1 MAYLYLDFHY
11 SLENNRLIEVD
22 IEIETTNYF
31 DPSIDT
37 FNINQN
43 GYTPMKGDKLY
54 FLPGVNIPRIKLK
67 DLATKFG
74 IRTVRDVS
82 EANVIF
88 GSSKTKD
95 KMTGYTWKY
104 KIPTTIVQLFFETYK
119 NDMDDYQYSKLENA
133 LEFYTEEY
141 ILTDWSTARNFT
153 DNDLPQWNSYSQQ
166 PQFLSFN
173 SSRNTSSE
181 HVHEVNKEYIHLY
194 DLIKGREIIDE
205 SCLLDQLNGDD
216 AVIIDAD
223 MFTQLST
230 MFNSS
235 DDDNHILA
243 MEIMANSKYKE
254 SLLYIEMLFKDHSY
268 MIGQSNTKNHVNFKS
283 LLSYLNKSNRY
294 IETSLDDIMESLISK
309 NVLSSDKI
317 DVLLNAYGH
326 ELGNRGDST
335 FFKVKS
341 VTINEDTLDILNEDY
356 NYKLIKDYIP
366 SIVNNFEEEQINEDT
381 EDVLTEENVIEDTED
396 LLVQEIELEE
406 EEDYDNLKLKTETKK
421 VTNDTDI
428 DWF

>member
-141 ILTDWSTARNFT
+141 ILTDWSTARTFT

-181 HVHEVNKEYIHLY
+181 HVHEVNKDYIHLY
-194 DLIKGREIIDE
+194 DLIKGKEIIDE

-223 MFTQLST
+223 MFTQLTT
-230 MFNSS
+230 MFDSS

-254 SLLYIEMLFKDHSY
+254 SLLYIEMIFKNHAY
-268 MIGQSNTKNHVNFKS
+268 TIGQSNTKNHVNFKS
-283 LLSYLNKSNRY
+283 LLSYLGKNNRY
-294 IETSLDDIMESLISK
+294 IDTSLDDIMDSLISK
-309 NVLSSDKI
+309 KVLTKDKVDI
-317 DVLLNAYGH
+317 LLENYG
-326 ELGNRGDST
+326 EEIKNRGDST
-335 FFKVKS
+335 YFKVQ
-341 VTINEDTLDILNEDY
+341 TITVNEDTLSLLNENY
-356 NYKLIKDYIP
+356 NYKVIEDYEP
-366 SIVNNFEEEQINEDT
+366 SIVNNLEEEKLDE
-381 EDVLTEENVIEDTED
+381 VIEDE
-396 LLVQEIELEE
+396 LINEIVNEPIEIEIIIQDDEIEE
-406 EEDYDNLKLKTETKK
+406 EAAVQTESKTTA
-421 VTNDTDI
+421 NDTDI

>member
-1 MAYLYLDFHY
+1 MAYLYLDFDY
-11 SLENNRLIEVD
+11 SVENNRLTEID
-22 IEIETTNYF
+22 IKIETTNYF

-141 ILTDWSTARNFT
+141 ILTDWSTARTFT

-173 SSRNTSSE
+173 ASRNTSSE
-181 HVHEVNKEYIHLY
+181 HVHEVNKDYIHLY
-194 DLIKGREIIDE
+194 DLIKGKEIIDE

-223 MFTQLST
+223 MFTQLTT
-230 MFNSS
+230 MFDSS

-254 SLLYIEMLFKDHSY
+254 SLLYIEMIFKNHAY
-268 MIGQSNTKNHVNFKS
+268 TIGQSNTKNHVNFKS
-283 LLSYLNKSNRY
+283 LLSYLGKSNRY
-294 IETSLDDIMESLISK
+294 IDTSLDDIMDSLISK
-309 NVLSSDKI
+309 KVLTKDKVDI
-317 DVLLNAYGH
+317 LLENYG
-326 ELGNRGDST
+326 EEIKNRGDST
-335 FFKVKS
+335 YFKVQ
-341 VTINEDTLDILNEDY
+341 TITVNEDTLSLLNENY
-356 NYKLIKDYIP
+356 NYKVIEDYEP
-366 SIVNNFEEEQINEDT
+366 SIVNN
-381 EDVLTEENVIEDTED
+381 
-396 LLVQEIELEE
+396 LEE
-406 EEDYDNLKLKTETKK
+406 EELDEVIEDELINEIVNEPIEIEIIIEEEKELQVLTESKTE
-421 VTNDTDI
+421 NNESTDI

>member
-1 MAYLYLDFHY
+1 MAYLYLDFDY
-11 SLENNRLIEVD
+11 SVENNRLTEVD
-22 IEIETTNYF
+22 IKIETTNYF

-104 KIPTTIVQLFFETYK
+104 KIPTTLVQLFFETYK
-119 NDMDDYQYSKLENA
+119 NDMDDYQFSKIDNA

-166 PQFLSFN
+166 PQYTDYHSK
-173 SSRNTSSE
+173 SRASSE
-181 HVHEVNKEYIHLY
+181 HVHEVNKDYIHLY
-194 DLIKGREIIDE
+194 DLIKGKEIIDE

-223 MFTQLST
+223 MFTQLTT

-243 MEIMANSKYKE
+243 MEILANSKYKE
-254 SLLYIEMLFKDHSY
+254 SLLYIEMLFKNHSY
-268 MIGQSNTKNHVNFKS
+268 SIGNCHTKNHVNFKS
-283 LLSYLNKSNRY
+283 LLSYLGKANRY
-294 IETSLDDIMESLISK
+294 IDTNLDNIMESLISK
-309 NVLSSDKI
+309 KVLTKDKVDI
-317 DVLLNAYGH
+317 LLENYGH
-326 ELGNRGDST
+326 EINSRGDSIY
-335 FFKVKS
+335 FKVQ
-341 VTINEDTLDILNEDY
+341 TITVNEDTLSLLNENY
-356 NYKLIKDYIP
+356 NYKVIEDYEP
-366 SIVNNFEEEQINEDT
+366 SIVNN
-381 EDVLTEENVIEDTED
+381 
-396 LLVQEIELEE
+396 LEE
-406 EEDYDNLKLKTETKK
+406 EELDEVIEDELINEIVNEPIEIEIIIEEEKELQVLTESKTET
-421 VTNDTDI
+421 NESTDI

>member
-1 MAYLYLDFHY
+1 MAYLYLDFDY
-11 SLENNRLIEVD
+11 SVENNRLTEID
-22 IEIETTNYF
+22 IKIETTNYF

-82 EANVIF
+82 EATILF

-104 KIPTTIVQLFFETYK
+104 KIPTTLVQLFFETYK
-119 NDMDDYQYSKLENA
+119 NDMDDYQFSKIDNA

-153 DNDLPQWNSYSQQ
+153 DNDLPQWNSYSAQ
-166 PQFLSFN
+166 PQYVDYHSK
-173 SSRNTSSE
+173 SRSSSE

-194 DLIKGREIIDE
+194 ELIKGREIIDE

-223 MFTQLST
+223 MFTQLTT

-254 SLLYIEMLFKDHSY
+254 SLLYIEMIFKNHAY
-268 MIGQSNTKNHVNFKS
+268 TIGQSNTKNHVNFKS
-283 LLSYLNKSNRY
+283 LLSYLGKNNRY
-294 IETSLDDIMESLISK
+294 IDTSLDDIMDSLISK
-309 NVLSSDKI
+309 KVLTKDKVDI
-317 DVLLNAYGH
+317 LLENYG
-326 ELGNRGDST
+326 EEIKNRGDST
-335 FFKVKS
+335 YFKVQ
-341 VTINEDTLDILNEDY
+341 TITVNEDTLSLLNENY
-356 NYKLIKDYIP
+356 NYKVIEDYEP
-366 SIVNNFEEEQINEDT
+366 SIVNN
-381 EDVLTEENVIEDTED
+381 
-396 LLVQEIELEE
+396 LEE
-406 EEDYDNLKLKTETKK
+406 EELDEVIEDELINEIVNEPIEIEIIIEEEKELEVLTESKTET
-421 VTNDTDI
+421 NESTDI

>member
-141 ILTDWSTARNFT
+141 ILTDWSTARTFT

-166 PQFLSFN
+166 PQFLSFDE
-173 SSRNTSSE
+173 SRNTSSE
-181 HVHEVNKEYIHLY
+181 HVHEVNKDYIHLY
-194 DLIKGREIIDE
+194 DLIKGKEIIDE

-254 SLLYIEMLFKDHSY
+254 SLLYIEMIFKNY
-268 MIGQSNTKNHVNFKS
+268 AYTIGHSNTKNHVNFKS

-294 IETSLDDIMESLISK
+294 IDTSLDDIMDSLISK
-309 NVLSSDKI
+309 KVLTKDKVDI
-317 DVLLNAYGH
+317 LLENYG
-326 ELGNRGDST
+326 EEIKNRGDST
-335 FFKVKS
+335 YFKVQ
-341 VTINEDTLDILNEDY
+341 TITVNEDTLSLLNENY
-356 NYKLIKDYIP
+356 NYKVIEDYEP
-366 SIVNNFEEEQINEDT
+366 SIVNN
-381 EDVLTEENVIEDTED
+381 
-396 LLVQEIELEE
+396 LEE
-406 EEDYDNLKLKTETKK
+406 EELDEVIEDQLINEIVNEPIEIEIIIEEEKELEVLTESKTET
-421 VTNDTDI
+421 NESTDI

>member
-1 MAYLYLDFHY
+1 MAYLYLDFDY
-11 SLENNRLIEVD
+11 SVENNRLTEID
-22 IEIETTNYF
+22 IKIETTNYF

-119 NDMDDYQYSKLENA
+119 NDLDTYQYSKLENA

-166 PQFLSFN
+166 PQFLSFDE
-173 SSRNTSSE
+173 SRNTSSE
-181 HVHEVNKEYIHLY
+181 HVHEVNKDYIHLY
-194 DLIKGREIIDE
+194 DLIKGKEIIDE

-254 SLLYIEMLFKDHSY
+254 SLLYIEMIFKNHAY
-268 MIGQSNTKNHVNFKS
+268 TIGQSNTKNHVNFKS
-283 LLSYLNKSNRY
+283 LLSYLNKNNRY
-294 IETSLDDIMESLISK
+294 IDTSLDDIMDSLISK
-309 NVLSSDKI
+309 KVLTKDKVDI
-317 DVLLNAYGH
+317 LLENYG
-326 ELGNRGDST
+326 EEIKNRGDST
-335 FFKVKS
+335 YFKVQ
-341 VTINEDTLDILNEDY
+341 TITVNEDTLSLLNENY
-356 NYKLIKDYIP
+356 NYKVIEDYEP
-366 SIVNNFEEEQINEDT
+366 SIVNN
-381 EDVLTEENVIEDTED
+381 
-396 LLVQEIELEE
+396 LEE
-406 EEDYDNLKLKTETKK
+406 EELDEVIEDQLINEIVNEPIEIEIIIEEEKELEVLTESKTET
-421 VTNDTDI
+421 NESTDI

>member
-1 MAYLYLDFHY
+1 MAYLYLDFDY
-11 SLENNRLIEVD
+11 SVENNRLTEVD
-22 IEIETTNYF
+22 IKIETTNYF

-82 EANVIF
+82 EATILF

-104 KIPTTIVQLFFETYK
+104 KIPTTLVQLFFETYK
-119 NDMDDYQYSKLENA
+119 NDMDDYQFSKIDNA

-153 DNDLPQWNSYSQQ
+153 DNDLPQWNSYSAQ
-166 PQFLSFN
+166 PQYVDYHSK
-173 SSRNTSSE
+173 SRSSSE

-194 DLIKGREIIDE
+194 ELIKGREIIDE

-230 MFNSS
+230 MFDSS

-243 MEIMANSKYKE
+243 MEIMANAKYKE
-254 SLLYIEMLFKDHSY
+254 SLLYIEMLFKNHSY
-268 MIGQSNTKNHVNFKS
+268 TIGQSNTKSHVNFKS
-283 LLSYLNKSNRY
+283 LLSYLGKNNRY
-294 IETSLDDIMESLISK
+294 IDTNLDDIMESLISK
-309 NVLSSDKI
+309 KVLTKDKVDI
-317 DVLLNAYGH
+317 LLKNYA
-326 ELGNRGDST
+326 EEINNRGDST
-335 FFKVKS
+335 YFKVQ
-341 VTINEDTLDILNEDY
+341 TITVNEDTLSLLNENYSYKVIEDY
-356 NYKLIKDYIP
+356 EP
-366 SIVNNFEEEQINEDT
+366 SIVNN
-381 EDVLTEENVIEDTED
+381 
-396 LLVQEIELEE
+396 LEE
-406 EEDYDNLKLKTETKK
+406 EELDEVIEDELINEIVNEPIEIEIIIEEEKELQVLTESKTE
-421 VTNDTDI
+421 NNESTDI

>member
-119 NDMDDYQYSKLENA
+119 NDLDTYQYSKLENA

-141 ILTDWSTARNFT
+141 ILTDWSTARTFT

-173 SSRNTSSE
+173 ESRNTSSE
-181 HVHEVNKEYIHLY
+181 HVHEVNKDYIHLY
-194 DLIKGREIIDE
+194 DLIKGKEIIDE

-254 SLLYIEMLFKDHSY
+254 SLLYIEMIFKNHAY
-268 MIGQSNTKNHVNFKS
+268 TIGQSNTKNHVNFKS
-283 LLSYLNKSNRY
+283 LLSYLGKNNRY
-294 IETSLDDIMESLISK
+294 IDTSLDDIMDSLISK
-309 NVLSSDKI
+309 KVLTKDKVDI
-317 DVLLNAYGH
+317 LLENYG
-326 ELGNRGDST
+326 EEIKNRGDST
-335 FFKVKS
+335 YFKVQ
-341 VTINEDTLDILNEDY
+341 TITVNEDTLSLLNENY
-356 NYKLIKDYIP
+356 NYKVIEDYEP
-366 SIVNNFEEEQINEDT
+366 SIVNNLEEEKLDEVIEDQLINEIVN
-381 EDVLTEENVIEDTED
+381 EPIEIEIIIEEEKELEVLTES
-396 LLVQEIELEE
+396 
-406 EEDYDNLKLKTETKK
+406 KTET
-421 VTNDTDI
+421 NESTDI

>member
-1 MAYLYLDFHY
+1 MAYLYLDFDY
-11 SLENNRLIEVD
+11 SVENNRLTEVD
-22 IEIETTNYF
+22 IKIETTNYF

-82 EANVIF
+82 EATILF

-104 KIPTTIVQLFFETYK
+104 KIPTTLVQLFFETYK
-119 NDMDDYQYSKLENA
+119 NDMDDYQFSKIDNA

-153 DNDLPQWNSYSQQ
+153 DNDLPQWNSYSAQ
-166 PQFLSFN
+166 PQYVDYHSK
-173 SSRNTSSE
+173 SRSSSE
-181 HVHEVNKEYIHLY
+181 HVHEVNKDYIHLY

-254 SLLYIEMLFKDHSY
+254 SLLYIEMIFKNHAY
-268 MIGQSNTKNHVNFKS
+268 TIGQSSSKNHVNFKS
-283 LLSYLNKSNRY
+283 LLSYLGKNNRY
-294 IETSLDDIMESLISK
+294 IDTSLDDIMESLISK
-309 NVLSSDKI
+309 KVLTKDKVNI
-317 DVLLNAYGH
+317 LLENYS
-326 ELGNRGDST
+326 EEIKNRGDST
-335 FFKVKS
+335 YFKVQ
-341 VTINEDTLDILNEDY
+341 TITVNEDTLSLLNENY
-356 NYKLIKDYIP
+356 NYKVIEDYEP
-366 SIVNNFEEEQINEDT
+366 SIVENLEEEKLDEVIEDELINEIVN
-381 EDVLTEENVIEDTED
+381 EPIEIEIIIEEEKELQVLTES
-396 LLVQEIELEE
+396 
-406 EEDYDNLKLKTETKK
+406 KTEI
-421 VTNDTDI
+421 NESTDI

>member
-1 MAYLYLDFHY
+1 MAYLYLDFDY
-11 SLENNRLIEVD
+11 SVENNRLTEID
-22 IEIETTNYF
+22 IKIETTNYF

-119 NDMDDYQYSKLENA
+119 NDLDTYQYSKLENA

-141 ILTDWSTARNFT
+141 ILTDWSTARTFT

-173 SSRNTSSE
+173 ESRNTSSE
-181 HVHEVNKEYIHLY
+181 HVHEVNKDYIHLY

-254 SLLYIEMLFKDHSY
+254 SLLYIEMIFKNHAY
-268 MIGQSNTKNHVNFKS
+268 TIGQSNTKNHVNFKS
-283 LLSYLNKSNRY
+283 LLSYLNKNNRY
-294 IETSLDDIMESLISK
+294 IDTSLDDIMDSLISK
-309 NVLSSDKI
+309 KVLTKDKVDI
-317 DVLLNAYGH
+317 LLENYG
-326 ELGNRGDST
+326 EEIKNRGDST
-335 FFKVKS
+335 YFKVQ
-341 VTINEDTLDILNEDY
+341 TITVNEDTLSLLNENY
-356 NYKLIKDYIP
+356 NYKVIEDYEP
-366 SIVNNFEEEQINEDT
+366 SIVNNLEEEKLDEVIEDQLINEIVN
-381 EDVLTEENVIEDTED
+381 EPIEIEIIIEEEKELQVLTES
-396 LLVQEIELEE
+396 
-406 EEDYDNLKLKTETKK
+406 KTE
-421 VTNDTDI
+421 NNESTDI

>member
-141 ILTDWSTARNFT
+141 ILTDWSTARTFT

-166 PQFLSFN
+166 PQFLSFDE
-173 SSRNTSSE
+173 SRNTSSE
-181 HVHEVNKEYIHLY
+181 HVHEVNKDYIHLY
-194 DLIKGREIIDE
+194 DLIKGKEIIDE

-254 SLLYIEMLFKDHSY
+254 SLLYIEMIFKNHAY
-268 MIGQSNTKNHVNFKS
+268 TIGQSNTKNHVNFKS
-283 LLSYLNKSNRY
+283 LLSYLNKNNRY
-294 IETSLDDIMESLISK
+294 IDTSLDDIMDSLISK
-309 NVLSSDKI
+309 KVLTKDKVDI
-317 DVLLNAYGH
+317 LLENYG
-326 ELGNRGDST
+326 EEIKNRGDST
-335 FFKVKS
+335 YFKVQ
-341 VTINEDTLDILNEDY
+341 TITVNEDTLSLLNENY
-356 NYKLIKDYIP
+356 NYKVIEDYEP
-366 SIVNNFEEEQINEDT
+366 SIVNNLEEEQLDEVIEDQLINEIVN
-381 EDVLTEENVIEDTED
+381 EPIEIEIIIEEEKELEVLTES
-396 LLVQEIELEE
+396 
-406 EEDYDNLKLKTETKK
+406 KTET
-421 VTNDTDI
+421 NESTDI

>member
-1 MAYLYLDFHY
+1 MAYLYLDFDY
-11 SLENNRLIEVD
+11 SVENNRLTEVD
-22 IEIETTNYF
+22 IKIETTNYF
-31 DPSIDT
+31 DPSVDA

-141 ILTDWSTARNFT
+141 ILTDWSTARTFT

-173 SSRNTSSE
+173 ESRNTSSE
-181 HVHEVNKEYIHLY
+181 HVHEVNKDYIHLY
-194 DLIKGREIIDE
+194 ELIKGKEIIDE

-223 MFTQLST
+223 MFTQLTT
-230 MFNSS
+230 MFDSS

-254 SLLYIEMLFKDHSY
+254 SLLYIEMIFKNHAY
-268 MIGQSNTKNHVNFKS
+268 TIGQSNTKNHVNFKS
-283 LLSYLNKSNRY
+283 LLSYLNKNNRY
-294 IETSLDDIMESLISK
+294 IDTSLDDIMDSLISK
-309 NVLSSDKI
+309 KVLTKDKVDI
-317 DVLLNAYGH
+317 LLENYG
-326 ELGNRGDST
+326 EEIKNRGDST
-335 FFKVKS
+335 YFKVQ
-341 VTINEDTLDILNEDY
+341 TITVNEDTLSLLNENY
-356 NYKLIKDYIP
+356 NYKVIEDYEP
-366 SIVNNFEEEQINEDT
+366 SIVNNLEEEKLDEVIEDQLINEIVN
-381 EDVLTEENVIEDTED
+381 EPIEIEIIIEEEKELQVLTES
-396 LLVQEIELEE
+396 
-406 EEDYDNLKLKTETKK
+406 KTE
-421 VTNDTDI
+421 NNESTDI

>member
-1 MAYLYLDFHY
+1 MAYLYLDFDY
-11 SLENNRLIEVD
+11 SVENNRLTEVD
-22 IEIETTNYF
+22 IKIETTNYF

-82 EANVIF
+82 EATILF

-104 KIPTTIVQLFFETYK
+104 KIPTTLVQLFFETYK
-119 NDMDDYQYSKLENA
+119 NDMDDYQFSKIENA

-153 DNDLPQWNSYSQQ
+153 DNDLPQWNSYSAQ
-166 PQFLSFN
+166 PQYVDYHSK
-173 SSRNTSSE
+173 SRSSSE

-194 DLIKGREIIDE
+194 ELIKGREIIDE

-230 MFNSS
+230 MFSSS

-243 MEIMANSKYKE
+243 MEILANSKYKE
-254 SLLYIEMLFKDHSY
+254 SLLYIEMLFKNHSY
-268 MIGQSNTKNHVNFKS
+268 SIGNCHTKNHVNFKS
-283 LLSYLNKSNRY
+283 LLSYLGKSNRY
-294 IETSLDDIMESLISK
+294 IDTSLDDIMESLISK
-309 NVLSSDKI
+309 KVLTKDKI
-317 DVLLNAYGH
+317 DILLENYGH
-326 ELGNRGDST
+326 EINNRGDST
-335 FFKVKS
+335 YFKVQ
-341 VTINEDTLDILNEDY
+341 TITVNEDTLSLLNENY
-356 NYKLIKDYIP
+356 NYKVIEDYEPLIVENLEEEKLDEVIEDELINE
-366 SIVNNFEEEQINEDT
+366 IVNEPIEIEIIIEEEKELQ
-381 EDVLTEENVIEDTED
+381 VLTES
-396 LLVQEIELEE
+396 
-406 EEDYDNLKLKTETKK
+406 KTE
-421 VTNDTDI
+421 NNESTDI

>member
-1 MAYLYLDFHY
+1 MAYLYLDFDY
-11 SLENNRLIEVD
+11 SVENNRLTEVD
-22 IEIETTNYF
+22 IKIETTNYF

-104 KIPTTIVQLFFETYK
+104 KIPTTLVQLFFETYK
-119 NDMDDYQYSKLENA
+119 NDMDDYQFSKIDNA

-166 PQFLSFN
+166 PQYTDYHSK
-173 SSRNTSSE
+173 SRASSE
-181 HVHEVNKEYIHLY
+181 HVHEVNKDYIHLY
-194 DLIKGREIIDE
+194 DLIKGKEIIDE

-254 SLLYIEMLFKDHSY
+254 SLLYIEMIFKNHAY
-268 MIGQSNTKNHVNFKS
+268 TIGQSNTKNHVNFKS
-283 LLSYLNKSNRY
+283 LLSYLGKNNRY
-294 IETSLDDIMESLISK
+294 IDTNLDDIMESLISK
-309 NVLSSDKI
+309 KVLTKDKVDI
-317 DVLLNAYGH
+317 LLKNYA
-326 ELGNRGDST
+326 EEINNRGDST
-335 FFKVKS
+335 YFKVQ
-341 VTINEDTLDILNEDY
+341 TITVNEDTLSLLNENYSYKVIEDY
-356 NYKLIKDYIP
+356 EP
-366 SIVNNFEEEQINEDT
+366 SIVNN
-381 EDVLTEENVIEDTED
+381 
-396 LLVQEIELEE
+396 LEE
-406 EEDYDNLKLKTETKK
+406 EELDEVIEDQLINKIVNEPIEIEIIIEEEKELEVLTESKTGSNES
-421 VTNDTDI
+421 TDI

>member
-1 MAYLYLDFHY
+1 MAYLYLDFDY
-11 SLENNRLIEVD
+11 SVENNRLTEVD
-22 IEIETTNYF
+22 IKIETTNYF

-104 KIPTTIVQLFFETYK
+104 KIPTTLVQLFFETYK
-119 NDMDDYQYSKLENA
+119 NDMDDYQFSKIDNA

-153 DNDLPQWNSYSQQ
+153 DNDLPQWNSYSAQ
-166 PQFLSFN
+166 PQYVDYHSK
-173 SSRNTSSE
+173 SRSSSE

-194 DLIKGREIIDE
+194 ELIKGREIIDE

-223 MFTQLST
+223 MFTQLTT

-254 SLLYIEMLFKDHSY
+254 SLLYIEMIFKNHSY
-268 MIGQSNTKNHVNFKS
+268 SIGNCHTKNHVNFKS
-283 LLSYLNKSNRY
+283 LLSYLGKSNRY
-294 IETSLDDIMESLISK
+294 IDTSLDDIMESLISK
-309 NVLSSDKI
+309 KVLTKDKVDI
-317 DVLLNAYGH
+317 LLENYGH
-326 ELGNRGDST
+326 EINNRGDST
-335 FFKVKS
+335 YFKVQ
-341 VTINEDTLDILNEDY
+341 TITVNEDTLSLLNENY
-356 NYKLIKDYIP
+356 NYKVIEDYEP
-366 SIVNNFEEEQINEDT
+366 SIV
-381 EDVLTEENVIEDTED
+381 EN
-396 LLVQEIELEE
+396 LEE
-406 EEDYDNLKLKTETKK
+406 EELDEVIEDELINEIVNEPIEIEIIIEEEKELQVLTESKTET
-421 VTNDTDI
+421 NESTDI

>member
-1 MAYLYLDFHY
+1 MAYLYLDFDY
-11 SLENNRLIEVD
+11 SVENNRLTEVD
-22 IEIETTNYF
+22 IKIETTNYF

-104 KIPTTIVQLFFETYK
+104 KIPTTLVQLFFETYK
-119 NDMDDYQYSKLENA
+119 NDMDDYQFSKIDNA

-166 PQFLSFN
+166 PQYTDYHSK
-173 SSRNTSSE
+173 SRASSE
-181 HVHEVNKEYIHLY
+181 HVHEVNKDYIHLY
-194 DLIKGREIIDE
+194 DLIKGKEIIDE

-223 MFTQLST
+223 MFTQLTT

-243 MEIMANSKYKE
+243 MEILANSKYKE
-254 SLLYIEMLFKDHSY
+254 SLLYIEMLFKNHSY
-268 MIGQSNTKNHVNFKS
+268 SIGNCHTKNHVNFKS
-283 LLSYLNKSNRY
+283 LLSYLGKANRY
-294 IETSLDDIMESLISK
+294 IDTNLDNIMESLISK
-309 NVLSSDKI
+309 KVLTKDKVDI
-317 DVLLNAYGH
+317 LLENYGH
-326 ELGNRGDST
+326 EINSRGDST
-335 FFKVKS
+335 YFKVQ
-341 VTINEDTLDILNEDY
+341 TITVNEDTLSLLNENY
-356 NYKLIKDYIP
+356 NYKVIEDYEP
-366 SIVNNFEEEQINEDT
+366 SIVKN
-381 EDVLTEENVIEDTED
+381 
-396 LLVQEIELEE
+396 LEE
-406 EEDYDNLKLKTETKK
+406 EELDEVIEDELINEIVNEPIEIEIIIEEEKELQVLTESKTE
-421 VTNDTDI
+421 NNESTDI

>member
-1 MAYLYLDFHY
+1 MAYLYLDFDY
-11 SLENNRLIEVD
+11 SVENNRLTEVD
-22 IEIETTNYF
+22 IKIETTNYF

-82 EANVIF
+82 EATILF

-104 KIPTTIVQLFFETYK
+104 KIPTTLVQLFFETYK
-119 NDMDDYQYSKLENA
+119 NDMDDYQFSKIDNA

-153 DNDLPQWNSYSQQ
+153 DNDLPQWNSYSAQ
-166 PQFLSFN
+166 PQYVDYHSK
-173 SSRNTSSE
+173 SRSSSE

-194 DLIKGREIIDE
+194 ELIKGREIIDE

-254 SLLYIEMLFKDHSY
+254 SLLYIEMLFKNHSY
-268 MIGQSNTKNHVNFKS
+268 TIGQSNTKNHVNFKS
-283 LLSYLNKSNRY
+283 LLSYLGKSNRY
-294 IETSLDDIMESLISK
+294 IDTSLDDIMESLISK
-309 NVLSSDKI
+309 KVLTKDKVDI
-317 DVLLNAYGH
+317 LLENYA
-326 ELGNRGDST
+326 EEINNRGDST
-335 FFKVKS
+335 YFKVQ
-341 VTINEDTLDILNEDY
+341 TITVNEDTLSLLNENYSYKVIEDY
-356 NYKLIKDYIP
+356 EP
-366 SIVNNFEEEQINEDT
+366 SIVNNSEEEELDEVIEDELINEIVN
-381 EDVLTEENVIEDTED
+381 EPIEIEIIIEEEKELQVLTES
-396 LLVQEIELEE
+396 
-406 EEDYDNLKLKTETKK
+406 KTE
-421 VTNDTDI
+421 NNESTDI

>member
-1 MAYLYLDFHY
+1 MAYLYLDFDY
-11 SLENNRLIEVD
+11 SVENNRLTEID
-22 IEIETTNYF
+22 IKIETTNYF

-104 KIPTTIVQLFFETYK
+104 KIPTTLVQLFFETYK
-119 NDMDDYQYSKLENA
+119 NDMDDYQFSKIDNA

-166 PQFLSFN
+166 PQYTDYHSK
-173 SSRNTSSE
+173 SRASSE
-181 HVHEVNKEYIHLY
+181 HVHEINKDYINLY
-194 DLIKGREIIDE
+194 GLIKGREIIDE

-223 MFTQLST
+223 MFTQLTT

-254 SLLYIEMLFKDHSY
+254 SLLYIEMIFKNHAY
-268 MIGQSNTKNHVNFKS
+268 TIGQSSSKNHVNFKS
-283 LLSYLNKSNRY
+283 LLSYLNKNNRY
-294 IETSLDDIMESLISK
+294 IDTSLDDIMDSLISK
-309 NVLSSDKI
+309 KVLTKDKVDI
-317 DVLLNAYGH
+317 LLENYS
-326 ELGNRGDST
+326 EEIKNRGDST
-335 FFKVKS
+335 YFKVQ
-341 VTINEDTLDILNEDY
+341 TITVNEDTLSLLNENY
-356 NYKLIKDYIP
+356 NYKVIEDYEP
-366 SIVNNFEEEQINEDT
+366 SIVNNLEEEKLDEVIEDELINEIVN
-381 EDVLTEENVIEDTED
+381 EPIEIEIIIEEEKELKVLTES
-396 LLVQEIELEE
+396 
-406 EEDYDNLKLKTETKK
+406 KTEI
-421 VTNDTDI
+421 NESTDI

>member
-1 MAYLYLDFHY
+1 MAYLYLDFDY
-11 SLENNRLIEVD
+11 SVENNRLTEVD
-22 IEIETTNYF
+22 VKIETTNYF

-104 KIPTTIVQLFFETYK
+104 KIPTTLVQLFFETYK
-119 NDMDDYQYSKLENA
+119 NDMDDYQFSKIDNA

-153 DNDLPQWNSYSQQ
+153 DNDLPQWNSYSAQ
-166 PQFLSFN
+166 PQYVDYHSK
-173 SSRNTSSE
+173 SRSSSE
-181 HVHEVNKEYIHLY
+181 HVHEVNKDYIHLY
-194 DLIKGREIIDE
+194 DLIKGKEIIDE

-254 SLLYIEMLFKDHSY
+254 SLLYIEMIFKNHAY
-268 MIGQSNTKNHVNFKS
+268 TIGQSNTKNHVNFKS
-283 LLSYLNKSNRY
+283 LLSYLSKNNRY
-294 IETSLDDIMESLISK
+294 IDTSLDDIMESLISK
-309 NVLSSDKI
+309 KVLTKDKVDI
-317 DVLLNAYGH
+317 LLENYA
-326 ELGNRGDST
+326 EEINNRGDST
-335 FFKVKS
+335 YFKVQ
-341 VTINEDTLDILNEDY
+341 TITVNEDTLSLLNENYSYKVIEDY
-356 NYKLIKDYIP
+356 EP
-366 SIVNNFEEEQINEDT
+366 SIVNN
-381 EDVLTEENVIEDTED
+381 
-396 LLVQEIELEE
+396 LEE
-406 EEDYDNLKLKTETKK
+406 EELDEVIEDELINEIVNEPIEIEIIIEEEKELEILTESKTET
-421 VTNDTDI
+421 NESTDI

>member
-1 MAYLYLDFHY
+1 MAYLYLDFDF
-11 SLENNRLIEVD
+11 SIENNRLTEVD
-22 IEIETTNYF
+22 IKIETTNYF

-104 KIPTTIVQLFFETYK
+104 KIPTTLVQLFFETYK
-119 NDMDDYQYSKLENA
+119 NDMDAYHYSKLENA
-133 LEFYTEEY
+133 LEFYEEEY
-141 ILTDWSTARNFT
+141 ILTDWSTARTFT
-153 DNDLPQWNSYSQQ
+153 DNDLPQWNSYSSQ
-166 PQFLSFN
+166 PQYVDYHSK
-173 SSRNTSSE
+173 SRASSE
-181 HVHEVNKEYIHLY
+181 HVHEVNKDYIHLY
-194 DLIKGREIIDE
+194 ELIKGKEIIDE

-223 MFTQLST
+223 MFTQLTT

-243 MEIMANSKYKE
+243 MEILANSKYKE
-254 SLLYIEMLFKDHSY
+254 SLLYIEMIFKNHSY
-268 MIGQSNTKNHVNFKS
+268 SIGNCHTKNHVNFKS
-283 LLSYLNKSNRY
+283 LLSYLGKSNRY
-294 IETSLDDIMESLISK
+294 IDTSLDDIMESLISK
-309 NVLSSDKI
+309 KVLTKDKVDI
-317 DVLLNAYGH
+317 LLENYGQ
-326 ELGNRGDST
+326 EIKNRGDST
-335 FFKVKS
+335 YFKVQ
-341 VTINEDTLDILNEDY
+341 TITVNEDTLSLLNENY
-356 NYKLIKDYIP
+356 NYKVIEDYEP
-366 SIVNNFEEEQINEDT
+366 SIVNN
-381 EDVLTEENVIEDTED
+381 
-396 LLVQEIELEE
+396 LEE
-406 EEDYDNLKLKTETKK
+406 EELDEVIEDELINEIVNEPIEIEIIIEEEKELQVLTESKTGSNES
-421 VTNDTDI
+421 TDI

>member
-1 MAYLYLDFHY
+1 MAYLYLDFDY
-11 SLENNRLIEVD
+11 SVENNRLTEVD
-22 IEIETTNYF
+22 IKIETTNYF

-104 KIPTTIVQLFFETYK
+104 KIPTTLVQLFFETYK
-119 NDMDDYQYSKLENA
+119 NDMDDYQFSKIDNA

-166 PQFLSFN
+166 PQYTDYHSK
-173 SSRNTSSE
+173 SRASSE
-181 HVHEVNKEYIHLY
+181 HVHEVNKDYIHLY
-194 DLIKGREIIDE
+194 DLIKGKEIIDE

-254 SLLYIEMLFKDHSY
+254 SLLYIEMIFKNHAY
-268 MIGQSNTKNHVNFKS
+268 TIGQSNTKNHVNFKS
-283 LLSYLNKSNRY
+283 LLSYLGKANRY
-294 IETSLDDIMESLISK
+294 IDTSLDDIMESLISK
-309 NVLSSDKI
+309 RVLTKDKVDI
-317 DVLLNAYGH
+317 LLENYG
-326 ELGNRGDST
+326 EEIKNRGDST
-335 FFKVKS
+335 YFKVQ
-341 VTINEDTLDILNEDY
+341 TITVNEDTLSLLNENY
-356 NYKLIKDYIP
+356 NYKVIEDYEP
-366 SIVNNFEEEQINEDT
+366 SIVNN
-381 EDVLTEENVIEDTED
+381 
-396 LLVQEIELEE
+396 LEE
-406 EEDYDNLKLKTETKK
+406 EELDEVIEDELINEIVNEPIEIEIIIEEEKELEVLTESKTGSNES
-421 VTNDTDI
+421 TDI

>member
-1 MAYLYLDFHY
+1 MAYLYLDFDY
-11 SLENNRLIEVD
+11 SVENNRLTEID
-22 IEIETTNYF
+22 IKIETTNYF

-141 ILTDWSTARNFT
+141 ILTDWSTARTFT

-173 SSRNTSSE
+173 ASRNTSSE
-181 HVHEVNKEYIHLY
+181 HVHEVNKDYIHLY
-194 DLIKGREIIDE
+194 DLIKGKEIIDE

-254 SLLYIEMLFKDHSY
+254 SLLYIEMIFKNHAY
-268 MIGQSNTKNHVNFKS
+268 TIGQSNTKNHVNFKS
-283 LLSYLNKSNRY
+283 LLSYLGKNNRY
-294 IETSLDDIMESLISK
+294 IDTSLDDIMDSLISK
-309 NVLSSDKI
+309 KVLTKDKVDI
-317 DVLLNAYGH
+317 LLENYG
-326 ELGNRGDST
+326 EEIKNRGDST
-335 FFKVKS
+335 YFKVQ
-341 VTINEDTLDILNEDY
+341 TITVNEDTLSLLNENY
-356 NYKLIKDYIP
+356 NYK
-366 SIVNNFEEEQINEDT
+366 
-381 EDVLTEENVIEDTED
+381 VIEDYEP
-396 LLVQEIELEE
+396 LIVENLEE
-406 EEDYDNLKLKTETKK
+406 EKLDEVIEDELINEIVNEPIEIEIIIEEEKELEILTESKTEI
-421 VTNDTDI
+421 NESTDI

>member
-1 MAYLYLDFHY
+1 MAYLYLDFDY
-11 SLENNRLIEVD
+11 SVENNRLTDVELT
-22 IEIETTNYF
+22 IETTNYF
-31 DPSIDT
+31 DVNSDDI
-37 FNINQN
+37 NIINN

-104 KIPTTIVQLFFETYK
+104 KIPTTLVQLFFETYK
-119 NDMDDYQYSKLENA
+119 NDMDDYQFSKIDNA

-166 PQFLSFN
+166 PQYTDYHSK
-173 SSRNTSSE
+173 SRASSE
-181 HVHEVNKEYIHLY
+181 HVHEVNKDYIHLY
-194 DLIKGREIIDE
+194 DLIKGKEIIDE

-254 SLLYIEMLFKDHSY
+254 SLLYIEMIFKNHAY
-268 MIGQSNTKNHVNFKS
+268 TIGQSSSKNHVNFKS
-283 LLSYLNKSNRY
+283 LLSYLNKNNRY
-294 IETSLDDIMESLISK
+294 IDTSLDDIMDSLISK
-309 NVLSSDKI
+309 KVLTKDKVDI
-317 DVLLNAYGH
+317 LLENYS
-326 ELGNRGDST
+326 EEIKNRGDST
-335 FFKVKS
+335 YFKVQ
-341 VTINEDTLDILNEDY
+341 TITVNEDTLSLLNENY
-356 NYKLIKDYIP
+356 NYKVIEDYEP
-366 SIVNNFEEEQINEDT
+366 SIVNNSEEEKLDEVIENQLINEIVN
-381 EDVLTEENVIEDTED
+381 EPIEIEIIIEEEKELEVLTES
-396 LLVQEIELEE
+396 
-406 EEDYDNLKLKTETKK
+406 KTEI
-421 VTNDTDI
+421 NESTDI

>member
-1 MAYLYLDFHY
+1 MAYLYLDFDY
-11 SLENNRLIEVD
+11 SVENNRLTEVD
-22 IEIETTNYF
+22 IKIETTNYF

-104 KIPTTIVQLFFETYK
+104 KIPTTLVQLFFETYK
-119 NDMDDYQYSKLENA
+119 NDMDDYQFSKIENA

-166 PQFLSFN
+166 PQYTDYHSK
-173 SSRNTSSE
+173 SRASSE
-181 HVHEVNKEYIHLY
+181 HVHEVNKDYIHLY
-194 DLIKGREIIDE
+194 DLIKGKEIIDE

-223 MFTQLST
+223 MFTQLTT

-243 MEIMANSKYKE
+243 MEILANSKYKE
-254 SLLYIEMLFKDHSY
+254 SLLYIEMLFKNHSY
-268 MIGQSNTKNHVNFKS
+268 SIGNCHTKNHVNFKS
-283 LLSYLNKSNRY
+283 LLSYLGKANRY
-294 IETSLDDIMESLISK
+294 IDTNLDNIMESLISK
-309 NVLSSDKI
+309 KVLTKDKVDI
-317 DVLLNAYGH
+317 LLENYGH
-326 ELGNRGDST
+326 EINSRGDSIY
-335 FFKVKS
+335 FKVQ
-341 VTINEDTLDILNEDY
+341 TITVNEDTLSLLNENY
-356 NYKLIKDYIP
+356 NYK
-366 SIVNNFEEEQINEDT
+366 
-381 EDVLTEENVIEDTED
+381 VIEDYEP
-396 LLVQEIELEE
+396 LIVENLEE
-406 EEDYDNLKLKTETKK
+406 EELDEVIEDELINEIVNEPIEIEIIIEEEKELQVLTESKTEI
-421 VTNDTDI
+421 NESTDI

>member
-1 MAYLYLDFHY
+1 MAYLYLDFDY

-22 IEIETTNYF
+22 IKIETTNYF

-141 ILTDWSTARNFT
+141 ILTDWSTARTFT

-173 SSRNTSSE
+173 ESRNTSSE
-181 HVHEVNKEYIHLY
+181 HVHEVNKDYIHLY
-194 DLIKGREIIDE
+194 DLIKGKEIIDE

-230 MFNSS
+230 MFDSS

-254 SLLYIEMLFKDHSY
+254 SLLYIEMIFKNHAY
-268 MIGQSNTKNHVNFKS
+268 TIGQSNTKNHVNFKS
-283 LLSYLNKSNRY
+283 LLSYLGKNNRY
-294 IETSLDDIMESLISK
+294 IDTSLDDIMDSLISK
-309 NVLSSDKI
+309 KVLTKDKVDI
-317 DVLLNAYGH
+317 LLENYG
-326 ELGNRGDST
+326 EEIKNRGDST
-335 FFKVKS
+335 YFKVQ
-341 VTINEDTLDILNEDY
+341 TITVNEDTLSLLNENY
-356 NYKLIKDYIP
+356 NYKVIEDYEP
-366 SIVNNFEEEQINEDT
+366 SIVNNLEEEKLDEVIEDELINEIVN
-381 EDVLTEENVIEDTED
+381 EPIEIEIIIEEEKELEVLTES
-396 LLVQEIELEE
+396 
-406 EEDYDNLKLKTETKK
+406 KTET
-421 VTNDTDI
+421 NESTDI

>member
-141 ILTDWSTARNFT
+141 ILTDWSTARTFT

-166 PQFLSFN
+166 PQFLSFDE
-173 SSRNTSSE
+173 SRNTSSE

-194 DLIKGREIIDE
+194 DLIKGKEIIDE

-254 SLLYIEMLFKDHSY
+254 SLLYIEMIFKNHAY
-268 MIGQSNTKNHVNFKS
+268 TIGQSNTKNHVNFKS
-283 LLSYLNKSNRY
+283 LLSYLGKNNRY
-294 IETSLDDIMESLISK
+294 IDTSLDDIMDSLISK
-309 NVLSSDKI
+309 KVLTKDKVDI
-317 DVLLNAYGH
+317 LLENYS
-326 ELGNRGDST
+326 EEIKNRGDST
-335 FFKVKS
+335 YFKVQ
-341 VTINEDTLDILNEDY
+341 TITVNEDTLSLLNENY
-356 NYKLIKDYIP
+356 NYKVIEDYEP
-366 SIVNNFEEEQINEDT
+366 SIVNN
-381 EDVLTEENVIEDTED
+381 
-396 LLVQEIELEE
+396 LEE
-406 EEDYDNLKLKTETKK
+406 EELDEVIEDQLINKIVNEPIEIEIIIEEEKELEVLTESKTET
-421 VTNDTDI
+421 NESTDI

>member
-141 ILTDWSTARNFT
+141 ILTDWSTARTFT

-173 SSRNTSSE
+173 ESRNTSSE
-181 HVHEVNKEYIHLY
+181 HVHEVNKDYIHLY
-194 DLIKGREIIDE
+194 DLIKGKEIIDE

-223 MFTQLST
+223 MFTQLTT
-230 MFNSS
+230 MFDSS

-254 SLLYIEMLFKDHSY
+254 SLLYIEMIFKNHAY
-268 MIGQSNTKNHVNFKS
+268 TIGQSNTKNHVNFKS
-283 LLSYLNKSNRY
+283 LLSYLGKNNRY
-294 IETSLDDIMESLISK
+294 IDTSLDDIMDSLISK
-309 NVLSSDKI
+309 KVLTKDKVDI
-317 DVLLNAYGH
+317 LLENYG
-326 ELGNRGDST
+326 EEIKNRGDST
-335 FFKVKS
+335 YFKVQ
-341 VTINEDTLDILNEDY
+341 TITVNEDTLSLLNENY
-356 NYKLIKDYIP
+356 NYKVIEDYEP
-366 SIVNNFEEEQINEDT
+366 SIVNNLEEEKLDEVIEDELINEIVN
-381 EDVLTEENVIEDTED
+381 EPIEIEIIIEEEKELEVLTES
-396 LLVQEIELEE
+396 
-406 EEDYDNLKLKTETKK
+406 KTG
-421 VTNDTDI
+421 TNESTDI

>member
-1 MAYLYLDFHY
+1 MAYLYLDFDY
-11 SLENNRLIEVD
+11 SVENNRLTEID
-22 IEIETTNYF
+22 IKIETTNYF

-141 ILTDWSTARNFT
+141 ILTDWSTARTFT

-166 PQFLSFN
+166 PQFLSFDE
-173 SSRNTSSE
+173 SRNTSSE
-181 HVHEVNKEYIHLY
+181 HVHEVNKDYIHLY
-194 DLIKGREIIDE
+194 DLIKGKEIIDE

-254 SLLYIEMLFKDHSY
+254 SLLYIEMIFKNHAY
-268 MIGQSNTKNHVNFKS
+268 TIGQSNTKNHVNFKS
-283 LLSYLNKSNRY
+283 LLSYLNKNNRY
-294 IETSLDDIMESLISK
+294 IDTSLDDIMDSLISK
-309 NVLSSDKI
+309 KVLTKDKVDI
-317 DVLLNAYGH
+317 LLENYG
-326 ELGNRGDST
+326 EEIKNRGDST
-335 FFKVKS
+335 YFKVQ
-341 VTINEDTLDILNEDY
+341 TITVNEDTLSLLNENY
-356 NYKLIKDYIP
+356 NYKVIEDYEP
-366 SIVNNFEEEQINEDT
+366 SIVNNLEEEQLDEVIEDQLINEIVN
-381 EDVLTEENVIEDTED
+381 EPIEIEIIIEEEKELEVLTES
-396 LLVQEIELEE
+396 
-406 EEDYDNLKLKTETKK
+406 KTET
-421 VTNDTDI
+421 NESTDI

>member
-1 MAYLYLDFHY
+1 MAYLYLEFDY
-11 SLENNRLIEVD
+11 LVENHKLTDVELR
-22 IEIETTNYF
+22 IETTNYF
-31 DPSIDT
+31 DVNNDDIT
-37 FNINQN
+37 IINN

-104 KIPTTIVQLFFETYK
+104 KIPTTLVQLFFETYK
-119 NDMDDYQYSKLENA
+119 NDMDDYQFSKIENA

-153 DNDLPQWNSYSQQ
+153 DNDLPQWNSYSAQ
-166 PQFLSFN
+166 PQYVDYHSK
-173 SSRNTSSE
+173 SRSSSE

-194 DLIKGREIIDE
+194 ELIKGREIIDE

-230 MFNSS
+230 MFSSS

-243 MEIMANSKYKE
+243 MEILANSKYKE
-254 SLLYIEMLFKDHSY
+254 SLLYIEMLFKNHSY
-268 MIGQSNTKNHVNFKS
+268 SIGNCHTKNHVNFKS
-283 LLSYLNKSNRY
+283 LLSYLGKSNRY
-294 IETSLDDIMESLISK
+294 IDTSLDDIMESLISK
-309 NVLSSDKI
+309 KVLTKDKI
-317 DVLLNAYGH
+317 DILLENYGH
-326 ELGNRGDST
+326 EINNRGDST
-335 FFKVKS
+335 YFKVQ
-341 VTINEDTLDILNEDY
+341 TITVNEDTLSLLNENY
-356 NYKLIKDYIP
+356 NYKVIEDYEP
-366 SIVNNFEEEQINEDT
+366 SIV
-381 EDVLTEENVIEDTED
+381 EN
-396 LLVQEIELEE
+396 LEE
-406 EEDYDNLKLKTETKK
+406 EELDEVIEDDLINEIVNEPIEIEIIIQDDEIEEAAVQTESKTTA
-421 VTNDTDI
+421 NDTDI

>member
-1 MAYLYLDFHY
+1 MAYLYLDFDY
-11 SLENNRLIEVD
+11 SVENNRLTEVD
-22 IEIETTNYF
+22 IKIETTNYF

-104 KIPTTIVQLFFETYK
+104 KIPTTLVQLFFETYK
-119 NDMDDYQYSKLENA
+119 NDMDDYQFSKIENA

-166 PQFLSFN
+166 PQYTDYHSK
-173 SSRNTSSE
+173 SRASSE
-181 HVHEVNKEYIHLY
+181 HVHEVNKDYIHLY
-194 DLIKGREIIDE
+194 DLIKGKEIIDE

-223 MFTQLST
+223 MFTQLTT

-243 MEIMANSKYKE
+243 MEILANSKYKE
-254 SLLYIEMLFKDHSY
+254 SLLYIEMLFKNHSY
-268 MIGQSNTKNHVNFKS
+268 SIGNCHTKNHVNFKS
-283 LLSYLNKSNRY
+283 LLSYLGKSNRY
-294 IETSLDDIMESLISK
+294 IDTSLDDIMESLISK
-309 NVLSSDKI
+309 KVLTKDKI
-317 DVLLNAYGH
+317 DILLENYGH
-326 ELGNRGDST
+326 EINNRGDST
-335 FFKVKS
+335 YFKVQ
-341 VTINEDTLDILNEDY
+341 TITVNEDTLSLLNENY
-356 NYKLIKDYIP
+356 NYK
-366 SIVNNFEEEQINEDT
+366 
-381 EDVLTEENVIEDTED
+381 VIEDYEP
-396 LLVQEIELEE
+396 LIVENLEE
-406 EEDYDNLKLKTETKK
+406 EELDEVIEDELINEIVNEPIEIEIIIEEEKELEILTESKTE
-421 VTNDTDI
+421 NNESTDI

>member
-1 MAYLYLDFHY
+1 MAYLYLDFDY
-11 SLENNRLIEVD
+11 SVENNRLTEVD
-22 IEIETTNYF
+22 IKIETTNYF

-104 KIPTTIVQLFFETYK
+104 KIPTTLVQLFFETYK
-119 NDMDDYQYSKLENA
+119 NDMDDYQFSKIDNA

-153 DNDLPQWNSYSQQ
+153 DNDLPQWNSYSAQ
-166 PQFLSFN
+166 PQYVDYHSK
-173 SSRNTSSE
+173 SRSSSE
-181 HVHEVNKEYIHLY
+181 HVHEVNKDYIHLY
-194 DLIKGREIIDE
+194 DLIKGKEIIDE

-223 MFTQLST
+223 MFTQLTT

-243 MEIMANSKYKE
+243 MEILANSKYKE
-254 SLLYIEMLFKDHSY
+254 SLLYIEMLFKNHSY
-268 MIGQSNTKNHVNFKS
+268 SIGNCHTKNHVNFKS
-283 LLSYLNKSNRY
+283 LLSYLGKSNRY
-294 IETSLDDIMESLISK
+294 IDTSLDNIMESLISK
-309 NVLSSDKI
+309 KVLTKDKI
-317 DVLLNAYGH
+317 DILLENYGH
-326 ELGNRGDST
+326 EINNRGDST
-335 FFKVKS
+335 YFKVQ
-341 VTINEDTLDILNEDY
+341 TITVNEDTLSLLNENY
-356 NYKLIKDYIP
+356 NYKVIEDYEPLIVENLEEEKLDEVIEDELINE
-366 SIVNNFEEEQINEDT
+366 IVNEPIEIEIIIEEEKELQ
-381 EDVLTEENVIEDTED
+381 VLTES
-396 LLVQEIELEE
+396 
-406 EEDYDNLKLKTETKK
+406 KTE
-421 VTNDTDI
+421 NNESTDI